1 MKIILSTV
9 LALFLLG
16 CSDNNNQNSE
26 LKKEVQTEVKPQVQE
41 KKVEPKVEHSLKK
54 VVEVPPVAVEV
65 VDEKIAVVKEALP
78 QSTTTSSIDAQKLF
92 QACSACHGAHAEK
105 SALNKSKVIQG
116 WSQEKILAALHGY
129 KDGTYGG
136 AMKGIMKG
144 QALKLDDAQMKAL
157 AQYISKL

>member
-1 MKIILSTV
+1 
-9 LALFLLG
+9 
-16 CSDNNNQNSE
+16 
-26 LKKEVQTEVKPQVQE
+26 
-41 KKVEPKVEHSLKK
+41 
-54 VVEVPPVAVEV
+54 
-65 VDEKIAVVKEALP
+65 
-78 QSTTTSSIDAQKLF
+78 
-92 QACSACHGAHAEK
+92 
-105 SALNKSKVIQG
+105 VIQG